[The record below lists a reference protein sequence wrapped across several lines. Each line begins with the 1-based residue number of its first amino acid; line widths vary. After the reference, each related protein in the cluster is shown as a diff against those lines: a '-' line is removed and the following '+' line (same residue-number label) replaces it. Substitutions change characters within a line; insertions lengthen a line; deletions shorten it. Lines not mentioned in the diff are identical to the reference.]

1 MALTLPEL
9 GLVGRERELDVL
21 AALVAGIPDRGGA
34 LVVRGDPGVGKST
47 LLAAAQARAAE
58 HGVAVLSTSGVESE
72 AHLPFAGLHQLLRP
86 ARPELGRLPTRQR
99 GAIEAAFGLADA
111 EAPDFFLVALA
122 TLELLGDAASPG
134 SLLLVVDDAH
144 WLDRAT
150 SDVLAFVAR
159 RLELEPIAA
168 VLAVRAGSGDRI
180 SSGGLPEL
188 VVDRLPDGPAAE
200 LLAAAAPELDAKLRA
215 RVLAEALGNPLA
227 LVELPRAWG
236 TRDASASLLSETLP
250 LTERLEQA
258 FADRVGE
265 LPGAA
270 QALTLVAALDDR
282 GDLGR
287 VTSAAAALDAGL
299 TGIDAVSA
307 AAAAHLVT
315 VDGATLRFR
324 HPLVRSAVRQRA
336 SLAQRRAAHAALAAA
351 YVDDPDRA
359 VWHRAA
365 ALVAP
370 ADDVVE
376 ELEEAAARAQRRGA
390 PASAAAALERGA
402 QLTSDD
408 AKRGALLV
416 KAAEIEFELGRL
428 DTSRV
433 LLREAQGLA
442 LADRDRTRL
451 AFLRE
456 VLLDSGWSGAG
467 PVGAFVEIADELIG
481 QGEPRQALDALM
493 TVALRCWW
501 GNPDQKTRDLVV
513 AAAGRIPVEPDDPT
527 LLAVLA
533 LADPVRT
540 GAAVVDHISATSPAS
555 PRDASQMFLLGTAAA
570 AAWAQSLALP
580 YFAAAVDGYRAQGRL
595 ALVAQALVSQA
606 WSAVHLANAQIAS
619 PAAAEAVRLGE
630 ETGQPRW
637 AAAARLAQST
647 MAAERGDFALAEA
660 LAAEAEAE
668 LLPTGTNPMLALV
681 QFARGRAAVA
691 QGRLADLYGHVRRIF
706 DPDDIAY
713 HPFVRL
719 WAVADLVDAAVHG
732 GGDLGFVR
740 TALADLEQV
749 TAATQAPF
757 LRVQLSYVRPL
768 LAEDADA
775 ERLFQDALSGDLA
788 TWPCFRGR
796 LLLAYGAWLRR
807 QRRVAESRAPLRA
820 AGQVFDAL
828 GFVTMSERAR
838 QELRASGETSRRRTP
853 DGWDQLTPQELQI
866 AQLAASGMTNREIGQ
881 RLYLSHRTIGSH
893 LYRIFPKLGVTSRS
907 QLSSALAASTAA

>member
-9 GLVGRERELDVL
+9 GLVGRERELDAL
-21 AALVAGIPDRGGA
+21 AALVDGIPDRGGA

-47 LLAAAQARAAE
+47 LLAAAQARAADR
-58 HGVAVLSTSGVESE
+58 GVAVLATSGVEAE

-86 ARPELGRLPTRQR
+86 ARPELGRLPRRQR
-99 GAIEAAFGLADA
+99 EAIEAAFGLADVA
-111 EAPDFFLVALA
+111 APDFFLIALA
-122 TLELLGDAASPG
+122 TLELLGDVASSAP
-134 SLLLVVDDAH
+134 LLVVVDDAH
-144 WLDRAT
+144 WLDSAT

-159 RLELEPIAA
+159 RLELEPIAV
-168 VLAVRAGSGDRI
+168 VLATRAGSNDRI
-180 SSGGLPEL
+180 ANGGLPEL
-188 VVDRLPDGPAAE
+188 VVDRLPDRRAAE
-200 LLAAAAPELDAKLRA
+200 LLAATAPDLDAELRA

-227 LVELPRAWG
+227 LVELPRALAA
-236 TRDASASLLSETLP
+236 RDAPASPLSETLP

-258 FADRVGE
+258 FAERVDE
-265 LPGAA
+265 LPEAA
-270 QALTLVAALDDR
+270 QTLALVAALDDR

-287 VTSAAAALDAGL
+287 VTSGAAALDAGIA
-299 TGIDAVSA
+299 GSDAVSA
-307 AAAAHLVT
+307 AATAGLVSI
-315 VDGATLRFR
+315 DGATLRFR

-336 SLAQRRAAHAALAAA
+336 SLAQRQAAHAALAAA
-351 YVDDPDRA
+351 YADDPDRA

-365 ALVAP
+365 SLVAP
-370 ADDVVE
+370 DDGVVAQ
-376 ELEEAAARAQRRGA
+376 LEEAAARAQRRGA
-390 PASAAAALERGA
+390 PANAAAALERGA

-408 AKRGALLV
+408 AKRGALLIR
-416 KAAEIEFELGRL
+416 AAEIEFELGRR

-456 VLLDSGWSGAG
+456 VLLDSGWSGAD
-467 PVGAFVEIADELIG
+467 PVGAFVEIADELNG

-501 GNPDQKTRDLVV
+501 GNPEQDTRDLVV
-513 AAAGRIPVEPDDPT
+513 DAAGRVPVEPDDPT
-527 LLAVLA
+527 LLAVLS

-540 GAAVVDHISATSPAS
+540 GEAVVGHIAAMSPAS

-570 AAWAQSLALP
+570 SAWAQSLALP
-580 YFAAAVDGYRAQGRL
+580 YLAAAVDGYRAQGRL

-619 PAAAEAVRLGE
+619 PAADEAVRLAE

-647 MAAERGDFALAEA
+647 MAAERGDFELAEV
-660 LAAEAEAE
+660 LAAEAEAA
-668 LLPTGTNPMLALV
+668 LLPAGANPMLSLV

-706 DPDDIAY
+706 DPGDVAY

-732 GGDLGFVR
+732 GGDLGFAH
-740 TALADLEQV
+740 TALADLERV

-768 LAEDADA
+768 LAGDADA
-775 ERLFQDALSGDLA
+775 EPLFQDALSGDLA
-788 TWPCFRGR
+788 SWPCFRGR

-893 LYRIFPKLGVTSRS
+893 LYRIFPKLGVTSRN
-907 QLSSALAASTAA
+907 QLTSALAASAEA